1 MQQQMTIEDLYPATW
16 CGRMYPEPSAVIT
29 EKTSE
34 PSLKRPPKS
43 QTKLPL
49 FLDLRGASGAVAEP
63 SWEMGGL
70 LLGEYTM
77 HSFGESPNEENA
89 SRLSQ
94 ILEEHPLPKYYL
106 SDRACAGILNRASKR
121 GKELPKEL
129 KEALEAQATPSKL
142 GGSEVDSHGKRAG
155 KGALVQTEKAGTVAA
170 VQDQTLIQ
178 AYGISPYASNAMM
191 SDNPHS
197 GIYKADTTRT
207 LDNNGGNPACN
218 QGGVMVVQCK
228 TKEF

>member
-1 MQQQMTIEDLYPATW
+1 M
-16 CGRMYPEPSAVIT
+16 
-29 EKTSE
+29 
-34 PSLKRPPKS
+34 
-43 QTKLPL
+43 
-49 FLDLRGASGAVAEP
+49 
-63 SWEMGGL
+63 
-70 LLGEYTM
+70 
-77 HSFGESPNEENA
+77 
-89 SRLSQ
+89 
-94 ILEEHPLPKYYL
+94 
-106 SDRACAGILNRASKR
+106 
-121 GKELPKEL
+121 
-129 KEALEAQATPSKL
+129 
-142 GGSEVDSHGKRAG
+142 
-155 KGALVQTEKAGTVAA
+155 QTEKAGTVAA